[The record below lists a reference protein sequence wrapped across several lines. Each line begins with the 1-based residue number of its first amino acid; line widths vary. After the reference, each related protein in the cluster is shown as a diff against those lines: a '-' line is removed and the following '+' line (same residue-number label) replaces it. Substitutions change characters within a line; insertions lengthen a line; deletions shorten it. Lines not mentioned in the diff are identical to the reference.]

1 MKDAQKIADTFDG
14 DGQCFKMPNG
24 GMIELS
30 DGKMSTFLE
39 GTHILRVLEWAC
51 IFSEGDEATETVRYK
66 FPDGSGSVIC
76 CMGSRRRGII
86 FVQRMKQ

>member
-1 MKDAQKIADTFDG
+1 MKTDAQKIADTFDD
-14 DGQCFKMPNG
+14 DGQCFEMSSG

-51 IFSEGDEATETVRYK
+51 ISSEGDEATETVRYE
-66 FPDGSGSVIC
+66 FPDGSVIC
-76 CMGSRRRGII
+76 YMDSAWDLEGEVSFSFKG
-86 FVQRMKQ
+86 